1 MLVRFVRPTLGRR
14 SSPVLIVLTGRVP
27 AAMAACRLIERRGR
41 R

>member
-14 SSPVLIVLTGRVP
+14 GSPVVLGLAVRVLV
-27 AAMAACRLIERRGR
+27 AMAADCLVERRGR